1 MKKFSVL
8 AMSAVVTMGVSF
20 TSCESK
26 KSVSLKSDIDSV
38 SYIVGASYGQGLKEQ
53 IKQYPINPGN
63 VDALIEGFVN
73 AAKGDSVYLGMNMQE
88 AQVFVNTYF
97 QALQTRVAENNK
109 AEGDKFLA
117 ENKTKSGVITTE
129 SGLQYKVITE
139 GTGAKPTA
147 SDVVKV
153 HYVGKDLSG
162 REFDSSVSRG
172 EPAQFPLQNVIR
184 GWTEGVQLMPVGS
197 KYIFWIPG
205 ELAYGEQGQP
215 NAGIQPNATLEFEVE
230 LLDIV
235 KQ

>member
-1 MKKFSVL
+1 MKKISVL